1 MPEER
6 KDKPFLTIQ
15 DVAELFDLDYKS
27 VYRLVLSGQLPAAKI
42 GGVYRIRRE
51 DLDAFFERQKLA
63 VRPTRGAVPVLEPTS
78 CARCN
83 KAFRVPSMVAGKC
96 QKDGCDAPLC
106 TVCWAKKDERFCLE
120 HV

>member
-1 MPEER
+1 MPEAR

-51 DLDAFFERQKLA
+51 DLDAFFERQFVHRKSIMNFM
-63 VRPTRGAVPVLEPTS
+63 LE
-78 CARCN
+78 
-83 KAFRVPSMVAGKC
+83 C
-96 QKDGCDAPLC
+96 Q
-106 TVCWAKKDERFCLE
+106 V
-120 HV
+120 